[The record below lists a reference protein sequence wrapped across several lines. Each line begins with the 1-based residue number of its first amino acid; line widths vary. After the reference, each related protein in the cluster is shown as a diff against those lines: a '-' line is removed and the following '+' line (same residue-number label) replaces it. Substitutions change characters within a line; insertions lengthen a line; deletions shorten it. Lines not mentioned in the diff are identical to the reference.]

1 MVLFLASPEASY
13 CTGGAY
19 LVDGGYMA
27 GQIVPTM
34 PMS

>member
-1 MVLFLASPEASY
+1 MVAFLASSESSY

-27 GQIVPTM
+27 GPIVPTM
-34 PMS
+34 PIA